1 MSRGIRRVIRRRRF
15 RLQRVR
21 SYLKKHN
28 ILPAEKVDHL
38 YDVPSAIDIYELRK
52 RALTEKVTA
61 EEWARLLIFFAKHRG
76 FKSNRKKASGDA
88 DEGEMLKAIAANAEI
103 LKITAP
109 SVKCFVIMKN
119 SGSGKGTG
127 TVPIISQ

>member
-21 SYLKKHN
+21 SYLKRHN

-52 RALTEKVTA
+52 ER
-61 EEWARLLIFFAKHRG
+61 
-76 FKSNRKKASGDA
+76 SRKK
-88 DEGEMLKAIAANAEI
+88 
-103 LKITAP
+103 
-109 SVKCFVIMKN
+109 
-119 SGSGKGTG
+119 
-127 TVPIISQ
+127 